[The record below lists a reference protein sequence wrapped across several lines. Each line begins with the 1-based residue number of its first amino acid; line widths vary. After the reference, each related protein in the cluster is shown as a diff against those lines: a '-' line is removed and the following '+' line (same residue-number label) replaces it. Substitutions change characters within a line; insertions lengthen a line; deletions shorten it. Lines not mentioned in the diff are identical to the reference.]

1 MAMTFRFAD
10 EQETALDVDTVLES
24 HAVLRRLHG
33 MSSPPAHALV
43 DRIDR
48 AASSEGRGLV
58 LVHDGDRGT
67 LRAALDE
74 IEQDGELTSGLA
86 ALRELA

>member
-1 MAMTFRFAD
+1 M
-10 EQETALDVDTVLES
+10 DVGSVLES
-24 HAVLRRLHG
+24 HAVLRRLHA

-48 AASSEGRGLV
+48 AASGEGKGLV
-58 LVHDGDRGT
+58 LVHDGDRDT

-74 IEQDGELTSGLA
+74 IEQDGELTAALA